1 MVLADIKRAYS
12 DMHGAERKVADF
24 VLAYPQRVTQMSMAE
39 LSSETETSDATIM
52 RMCRRI
58 DQSGF
63 YQLKINLAMEANDAS
78 SSLDANLADESAPT
92 DVVSLVDVIA
102 ANVAQLSKDISM
114 EQVEE
119 CVNLIA
125 GAHTVFS
132 FGWGNTSTVAEDF
145 AQRVLRYGASTFTS
159 NNMEYMMRGIVLAES
174 NDVLVAFSRSGE
186 SIYTVE
192 CCKLARATGLKII
205 AVTGDER
212 SSVAK
217 LADLVLIARPVNDVM
232 DSWGNT
238 SHAYE
243 LVVVDILLYFLKDRL
258 PTYELGTKSE
268 AILGQFKN

>member
-1 MVLADIKRAYS
+1 MIVADIKRAYS
-12 DMHGAERKVADF
+12 EMHGAERKVADF
-24 VLAYPQRVTQMSMAE
+24 ILAYPQRVTQMSMAE
-39 LSSETETSDATIM
+39 LSAETETSDATIM

-63 YQLKINLAMEANDAS
+63 YQLKINLAMEANEAVATLDAS
-78 SSLDANLADESAPT
+78 LADESAPA

-119 CVNLIA
+119 CVRLIA
-125 GAHTVFS
+125 GARTVFS
-132 FGWGNTSTVAEDF
+132 FGWGNTSIVAEDF
-145 AQRVLRYGASTFTS
+145 AQRVMRYGANTFTS
-159 NNMEYMMRGIVLAES
+159 DNMEYMMRGIVLGS
-174 NDVLVAFSRSGE
+174 TDDVLVAFSRSGE
-186 SIYTVE
+186 SIYTAE
-192 CCKLARATGLKII
+192 CCKLARANGLKVV

-217 LADLVLIARPVNDVM
+217 LADLVLLVRPMNDVM
-232 DSWGNT
+232 NTWGNT

-243 LVVVDILLYFLKDRL
+243 LVLVDILLYFLKDRL
-258 PTYELGTKSE
+258 SSFELGTKSE

>member
-24 VLAYPQRVTQMSMAE
+24 VLTYPQRVTQMSMAE

-78 SSLDANLADESAPT
+78 SSLDASLADKSAPT

-119 CVNLIA
+119 CVSLIA

-145 AQRVLRYGASTFTS
+145 AQRVLRYGANTFTS

-192 CCKLARATGLKII
+192 CCKLARTTGLKVI